1 MEMAEMLK
9 QVCWL
14 IDVAGVG
21 VIIAIRLWWHTKHGW
36 AAGGCILLLIA
47 IGNAI
52 LLSTAGLNPSQQA
65 ASLFGLVVLGS
76 LGSRFVAN
84 WLTEGA
90 A

>member
-1 MEMAEMLK
+1 MDMAEMLK
-9 QVCWL
+9 QICWL
-14 IDVAGVG
+14 MDAAGVA
-21 VIIAIRLWWHTKHGW
+21 VIIATRLWWHRRHGW
-36 AAGGCILLLIA
+36 AACGCLLLLIA

-52 LLSTAGLNPSQQA
+52 LLSTAGLNPGQQA